1 MRLRTYFRMQ
11 CGLFGT
17 DKNGKNG
24 DLPVN
29 ETFSGARISNTRGTA
44 AIAHFDVPDNGN
56 TGGQTVG
63 KLAKYLMFLS
73 DIKDINH

>member
-1 MRLRTYFRMQ
+1 MQ

-17 DKNGKNG
+17 AKSNPNG

-29 ETFSGARISNTRGTA
+29 ETRSGTRISNARGTA

-56 TGGQTVG
+56 TG
-63 KLAKYLMFLS
+63 AKIVWDAAKPLVLW
-73 DIKDINH
+73 

>member
-1 MRLRTYFRMQ
+1 MQ

-17 DKNGKNG
+17 DKNNPNG

-29 ETFSGARISNTRGTA
+29 ETHSGARISNTRGTA

-56 TGGQTVG
+56 TGGQVVG
-63 KLAKYLMFLS
+63 KLCYIQFLVS
-73 DIKDINH
+73 LVIFNTGWHNC

>member
-1 MRLRTYFRMQ
+1 MQ

-17 DKNGKNG
+17 DKNNPNG

-29 ETFSGARISNTRGTA
+29 ETHSGARISNTKGTA

-56 TGGQTVG
+56 TGGQVVG
-63 KLAKYLMFLS
+63 KLCNLTLVGKLLANS
-73 DIKDINH
+73 RIIPP